1 MVISYK
7 KLWKLLID
15 RNMKKKDMIEVT
27 GISPSTTTRLGHDD
41 SINTDVI
48 VKICKG
54 LNCDIGDIMEL
65 VPKESYDAVLM

>member
-15 RNMKKKDMIEVT
+15 RDMKKKDLIEVT
-27 GISPSTTTRLGHDD
+27 GISPSTVTRLGHDD

-65 VPKESYDAVLM
+65 VPKKSYDAVRM